1 MLVLL
6 ANVIS
11 DHDMAEQMNVDA
23 PEVLSIA
30 DIYPHG
36 YPMKIGKNNLRV
48 DFDTLT
54 CSESS
59 CLIAIDIL
67 RTHPYQNMLTH
78 SATVPEIYIQQFWNT
93 MERVKGQTAVTVT
106 LNHKQVIITPADLRA
121 VLLIPDC

>member
-1 MLVLL
+1 MSFDMLVLL

-54 CSESS
+54 CSES
-59 CLIAIDIL
+59 
-67 RTHPYQNMLTH
+67 
-78 SATVPEIYIQQFWNT
+78 
-93 MERVKGQTAVTVT
+93 
-106 LNHKQVIITPADLRA
+106 
-121 VLLIPDC
+121 